1 MASSRIVSVIGAT
14 GLQGTSIVNAILKD
28 GTFTPRAITRNPDSE
43 ASLKLRARGAQ
54 VAKADL
60 ANKTSMVNALR
71 GSEAVFGLTNYFEP
85 SIFPGNPTGEIQQG
99 KNLVDAAKEAGV
111 KFFVFSSLPSMSKI
125 SGGKYTEARHFDNKE
140 VIEEYL
146 RSSGMAN
153 ASIHLGGFFENYW
166 IFHLLKKTN
175 AGFNISIPKFSPQS
189 LHNWTWVTRDVGP
202 SVLALLKNYDDPLK
216 EVSGKV
222 YPVITTCLTYP
233 AMAEL
238 TAKGGHYLAYRL
250 ICHADLWDLALGVEV
265 TFTSSETSGMKEL
278 DEMFACQSEFAS
290 EFFKGVP
297 VPNPDLVALGVN
309 FSSVEEFMET
319 EVKSRFG
326 GEQGKA

>member
-1 MASSRIVSVIGAT
+1 MAPPRMVSVFGAT

-43 ASLKLRARGAQ
+43 ASLKLQARGVQ

-60 ANKTSMVNALR
+60 ANKTSMVDALR

-85 SIFPGNPTGEIQQG
+85 SIFPGNPAGEIQQG

-125 SGGKYTEARHFDNKE
+125 SGGKYTEACHFDNKE
-140 VIEEYL
+140 TIEEYL
-146 RSSGMAN
+146 RSSGMAK

-166 IFHLLKKTN
+166 IFHLLKKTDV
-175 AGFNISIPKFSPQS
+175 GFNISIPKFSLHSP
-189 LHNWTWVTRDVGP
+189 HNWTWVTP
-202 SVLALLKNYDDPLK
+202 
-216 EVSGKV
+216 
-222 YPVITTCLTYP
+222 
-233 AMAEL
+233 
-238 TAKGGHYLAYRL
+238 
-250 ICHADLWDLALGVEV
+250 LGVEV

-290 EFFKGVP
+290 EFFQGVP
-297 VPNPDLVALGVN
+297 VPNPDLVALGVK

-326 GEQGKA
+326 ADQGEA